1 MSRRSRRHWK
11 RFECGHRGFGRFCHR
26 CADLKRKQEGDV
38 LTQEKKRKKKPTKPT
53 KIFNALEYQPI
64 RGKKRKKKST
74 KPTKEQ
80 MEDVIELGHLPRSI
94 MEKARKVLGLLEQG
108 ANWFKLGGKQ
118 FHFDRS
124 LMRIPVGYRYRLLC
138 RWDQSGITPLA
149 VMTHEAYNPVA
160 RNKKR
165 A

>member
-1 MSRRSRRHWK
+1 MSRRRRRYRK
-11 RFECGHRGFGRFCHR
+11 RFECGHRGFGRFCHC
-26 CADLKRKQEGDV
+26 CADGK
-38 LTQEKKRKKKPTKPT
+38 KKREKMV
-53 KIFNALEYQPI
+53 LGQ
-64 RGKKRKKKST
+64 RQKRVRVQQVESN
-74 KPTKEQ
+74 
-80 MEDVIELGHLPRSI
+80 DAIDLRHLPRAA
-94 MEKARKVLGLLEQG
+94 MEKARRVLGMLEEG
-108 ANWFKLGGKQ
+108 ANWMGLGEKL

-138 RWDQSGITPLA
+138 RRDQSGITPLA

>member
-1 MSRRSRRHWK
+1 MVLGQRQQRVRVQQV
-11 RFECGHRGFGRFCHR
+11 E
-26 CADLKRKQEGDV
+26 ANDAIDLR
-38 LTQEKKRKKKPTKPT
+38 
-53 KIFNALEYQPI
+53 
-64 RGKKRKKKST
+64 
-74 KPTKEQ
+74 
-80 MEDVIELGHLPRSI
+80 HLPRAV
-94 MEKARKVLGLLEQG
+94 MEKARRVLGMLEEG
-108 ANWFKLGGKQ
+108 ANWMGLGGKL

-138 RWDQSGITPLA
+138 RREQSGITPLA

>member
-1 MSRRSRRHWK
+1 MSRRSRRHRK
-11 RFECGHRGFGRFCHR
+11 RFECGHRGFGQFCHC
-26 CADLKRKQEGDV
+26 CADRR
-38 LTQEKKRKKKPTKPT
+38 KKREE
-53 KIFNALEYQPI
+53 IVLLRRQ
-64 RGKKRKKKST
+64 KRVRIQQAKA
-74 KPTKEQ
+74 
-80 MEDVIELGHLPRSI
+80 DDAIDLRHLPRAI
-94 MEKARKVLGLLEQG
+94 MEKARRVLGMLEEG
-108 ANWFKLGGKQ
+108 SSWVGLGGKL

-138 RWDQSGITPLA
+138 RRDQSGITPLA